1 MSNTHSNF
9 LKEMG
14 ITEWT
19 IRDTSVPPSENT
31 NAMVNKVRVAE
42 VSENQNDSLP
52 RCHWWFFG
60 DQPQGDAQLLFQNI
74 VRILGLSSAEWTWIK
89 SGEKIGTLEV
99 ANEGIPVV
107 AVALGSLAVQKIT
120 GERDPLPQLRET
132 VLAMSSP
139 GNEDIPVL
147 ASFELAHFLARPKD
161 KALLWQDLLL
171 AKSVLFST

>member
-19 IRDTSVPPSENT
+19 TRDGSVSPSENT
-31 NAMVNKVRVAE
+31 NAMINKVGVAE
-42 VSENQNDSLP
+42 VPENQNDSLP

-60 DQPQGDAQLLFQNI
+60 DQPQGEAQILFQNI
-74 VRILGLSSAEWTWIK
+74 VRILGLSSAEWTWVK
-89 SGEKIGTLEV
+89 SSEKIGTLEV
-99 ANEGIPVV
+99 ATEDVPIV
-107 AVALGSLAVQKIT
+107 AVAFGSLAVQKIT

-132 VLAMSSP
+132 VLAMSGV
-139 GNEDIPVL
+139 GNEEIPVL

-171 AKSVLFST
+171 AKSVLFSI